1 MLVDFILSQESEDLG
16 EGGIV
21 CGRVLAQI
29 DSFLSRAYH
38 MFAFLGD

>member
-29 DSFLSRAYH
+29 DGFLSRACH